1 MDPKILDD
9 IAKKLANSL
18 PAGLGELQAD
28 VEKNLRAGLES
39 TLAKLNLI
47 SREEFEVQSAVLART
62 RAKIENLEKLVSE
75 LEKKIL
81 EKG

>member
-9 IAKKLANSL
+9 IAKKLADSL